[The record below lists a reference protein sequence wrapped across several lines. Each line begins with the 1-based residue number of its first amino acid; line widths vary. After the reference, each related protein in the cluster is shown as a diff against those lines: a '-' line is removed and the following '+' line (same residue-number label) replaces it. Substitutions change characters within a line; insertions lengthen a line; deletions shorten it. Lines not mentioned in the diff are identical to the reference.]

1 MMDLIMPDEE
11 INEANIDKA
20 LNFLRLT
27 HPEIATP
34 ETAIKVLETMQVLA
48 HQRAEH
54 GKPVEFEDAVK
65 LVMQSYS
72 EEEHNS

>member
-1 MMDLIMPDEE
+1 MMDIIMPDDE

-20 LNFLRLT
+20 LHYLQIS
-27 HPEIATP
+27 HPEVATP

-54 GKPVEFEDAVK
+54 GKSVEFEDAVK
-65 LVMQSYS
+65 LVLQSYT
-72 EEEHNS
+72 EEQHEN